1 MPSTPHNNKLK
12 VHIPHLNGLRA
23 ILATSVIFFHTEP
36 FKKFMHWKV
45 LPLKTFAICGDV
57 AVTGFF
63 VLSGFLITYLLL
75 QEQNRNIQ
83 MNSIRLVSVSKFY
96 LRRIFRI
103 WPLYFFIILVHNFL
117 LPHLHIEDTIQIPDN
132 PFLQNIALHL
142 PLWQV
147 FAYLIF
153 FLPHLLVAMGVL
165 FSPTHVWSIGSEEI
179 FYLFWPWLFRYKY
192 SLKKIILTIIVTYI
206 LITYGLFLYVL
217 VHKSTIAFDH
227 PMYII
232 VRFLYFQRI
241 SCMGIGALFAIAFYH
256 HKKILLGSKYAFYIA
271 LFILLALLG
280 KGVTLPLFNAEMYA
294 LLFGILIYQLSVT
307 KSKYYLLENPVL
319 RYLGDISYGIY
330 MYNPM
335 GVLFSYYITTQYLQ
349 LQGWT
354 LSIFYTLFAIIITY
368 MLSSISYKIIEKPFL
383 RLKPS

>member
-1 MPSTPHNNKLK
+1 
-12 VHIPHLNGLRA
+12 
-23 ILATSVIFFHTEP
+23 
-36 FKKFMHWKV
+36 MHWKV

-63 VLSGFLITYLLL
+63 VLSGFLITFLLL
-75 QEQNRNIQ
+75 QEQSRNELQ
-83 MNSIRLVSVSKFY
+83 NYTPLVSVSKFY

-103 WPLYFFIILVHNFL
+103 WPLYFVIIIAHNFL
-117 LPHLHIEDTIQIPDN
+117 LPHLHIEDTLQIPDN

-147 FAYLIF
+147 FGYMIC

-179 FYLFWPWLFRYKY
+179 FYLFWPWLFRHKY
-192 SLKKIILTIIVTYI
+192 SIKRIVITIIISYI
-206 LITYGLFLYVL
+206 VITYGLFLYVL
-217 VHKSTIAFDH
+217 AHKKHIAFDH
-227 PMYII
+227 PIYIL

-241 SCMGIGALFAIAFYH
+241 SCMGIGALFAISFYNQ
-256 HKKILLGSKYAFYIA
+256 KKILLGNKYAFYMA
-271 LFILLALLG
+271 LLLVLVLLG
-280 KGVTLPLFNAEMYA
+280 KGVTLPLLNAETYA
-294 LLFGILIYQLSVT
+294 LLFGIIIYQLSIT
-307 KSKYYLLENPVL
+307 QKRYMLLENRVL

-335 GVLFSYYITTQYLQ
+335 AVLFSYYITTQYLQ
-349 LQGWT
+349 LQGWY
-354 LSIFYTLFAIIITY
+354 LSILYTLFAVVITY
-368 MLSSISYKIIEKPFL
+368 LLSGISYKILEKPFL